1 MLLIIEKGIRG
12 GICQSIYRYAKA
24 NNRYMKNYVKS
35 IESSFIEYLDEKKMY
50 GWVMP
55 QNLPVNG
62 FKWVKHLSQ
71 FNKSLLRNYD
81 QNSDI
86 GYFLE
91 AGIDYP
97 EKVFNPH
104 KELP

>member
-1 MLLIIEKGIRG
+1 
-12 GICQSIYRYAKA
+12 
-24 NNRYMKNYVKS
+24 
-35 IESSFIEYLDEKKMY
+35 
-50 GWVMP
+50 MP
-55 QNLPVNG
+55 ENLPVNG

-71 FNKSLLRNYD
+71 FKKSLLRNYD
-81 QNSDI
+81 ENSDI